1 MENQKFEYVTIPV
14 ADISRIDNT
23 RSYTDPDEIKNL
35 ADSIVSIGLINP
47 ISVILEEDGRYQ
59 LITGARRLDAFILL
73 KKDKIE
79 AKVYYALSNEDAFI
93 LHCTENLQREDIS
106 IDDEV
111 KIIRFMIETGLTEAA
126 ISMALGK
133 SIYYVRTRKQLINTI
148 PELWDKFKL
157 KYIDLRQTAMIARYN
172 DKEQKQVADG
182 ITNII
187 SQAQLDKMLDSLSF
201 SLENV
206 PFLTDE
212 ELDPKMGAC
221 TKCAHNTSTYSLF
234 KDEKAVC
241 TLQKCFKNKMSL
253 WKVKEFHE
261 ISRTES
267 IPLAII
273 GDPNS
278 FDNEEKLIVKSLTK
292 KHGNVILN
300 LNETDHL
307 ILKNISAMTADE
319 LESLLEKGWNMAH
332 AINEYFYDGKIL
344 YMDAPKE
351 ESKTE
356 TSKEPPLIDRKKVI
370 ENLISD
376 YGNKRMALTQTKDK
390 KDFALL
396 KSFLEEKKYTE
407 HEGALS
413 QEEWSIF
420 ISSLLVKTKRL
431 DIVDLNLPTTKIS
444 NPLASQI
451 YEKASQIS
459 VEDLRTHILLRSFI
473 SSHISDQD
481 SFVQFFLPVA
491 NTLYPDW
498 EVVAK
503 DNQDS
508 FERKIATIDEN
519 IAMATSELESLNTDP
534 VEYVNDE
541 VITQTETEDPPYS
554 EATTLKEREWTLPN
568 EKALPDATA
577 EDIINSLYGE
587 DS

>member
-206 PFLTDE
+206 PFLSDE
-212 ELDPKMGAC
+212 ELDHKMGAC

-253 WKVKEFHE
+253 WKIKEFHE

>member
-1 MENQKFEYVTIPV
+1 
-14 ADISRIDNT
+14 
-23 RSYTDPDEIKNL
+23 
-35 ADSIVSIGLINP
+35 
-47 ISVILEEDGRYQ
+47 
-59 LITGARRLDAFILL
+59 
-73 KKDKIE
+73 
-79 AKVYYALSNEDAFI
+79 
-93 LHCTENLQREDIS
+93 
-106 IDDEV
+106 
-111 KIIRFMIETGLTEAA
+111 
-126 ISMALGK
+126 
-133 SIYYVRTRKQLINTI
+133 
-148 PELWDKFKL
+148 
-157 KYIDLRQTAMIARYN
+157 
-172 DKEQKQVADG
+172 
-182 ITNII
+182 
-187 SQAQLDKMLDSLSF
+187 ML
-201 SLENV
+201 
-206 PFLTDE
+206 
-212 ELDPKMGAC
+212 
-221 TKCAHNTSTYSLF
+221 
-234 KDEKAVC
+234 
-241 TLQKCFKNKMSL
+241 
-253 WKVKEFHE
+253 
-261 ISRTES
+261 
-267 IPLAII
+267 
-273 GDPNS
+273 
-278 FDNEEKLIVKSLTK
+278 KSLTK